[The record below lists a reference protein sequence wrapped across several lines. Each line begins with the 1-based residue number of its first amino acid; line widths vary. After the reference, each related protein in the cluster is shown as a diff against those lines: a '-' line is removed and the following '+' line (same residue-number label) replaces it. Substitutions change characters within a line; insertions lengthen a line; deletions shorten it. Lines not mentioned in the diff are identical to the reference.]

1 MFTVNVFLAEGS
13 PIRQTR
19 DEDAAGR
26 SGRSSGWRARTI
38 RAYTTF
44 VGQGGPRFWLS
55 IVPEQRADNYAQIL
69 VHTPTGT

>member
-1 MFTVNVFLAEGS
+1 MIREIESLEG
-13 PIRQTR
+13 
-19 DEDAAGR
+19 GK
-26 SGRSSGWRARTI
+26 I

-69 VHTPTGT
+69 VHTLQSAETPPWWPG